1 MSCPKCVEGYVLP
14 GQPTGTIQPEYQGA
28 YFAPRPENGQKDV
41 AVILLTDAFG
51 HPLKNCKLMADKIA
65 AQVGCD
71 VWVPDLF
78 QGSPIL
84 PLSAMSAM
92 PDRADQ
98 RPTILEW
105 VRFIFGNIFPA
116 LPRFIRNRPSVVDA
130 RIASLLALLKET
142 KPYEKFGAV
151 GYCFGGTAA
160 IRLAS
165 TNLINSV
172 VVCHPGAFSI
182 SAVQA
187 MGVPSSWAWPE
198 VDVAVSPQKILDT
211 EAALAS
217 KKATNPSLEYESK
230 EYPGTQHGFA
240 ARPNLKYPE
249 IVEAYEK
256 ALEQTISWFKK
267 TLLG

>member
-1 MSCPKCVEGYVLP
+1 MSCPKCVEGYELP

-41 AVILLTDAFG
+41 AAILLTDAFG
-51 HPLKNCKLMADKIA
+51 LPLKNCKLMADKIA

-78 QGSPIL
+78 QGPPIL
-84 PLSAMSAM
+84 PLNAMNL

-98 RPTILEW
+98 RPTILDW
-105 VRFIFGNIFPA
+105 FRFIFGNIIPA
-116 LPRFIRNRPSVVDA
+116 LPRIIRNRSSVVDA
-130 RIASLLALLKET
+130 KLASFVALLKET
-142 KPYEKFGAV
+142 KSYEKFGAV
-151 GYCFGGTAA
+151 GYCFGGSVA

-165 TNLINSV
+165 TNLINTV
-172 VVCHPGAFSI
+172 VVVHPGSFSI
-182 SAVQA
+182 SEVRA

-198 VDVAVSPQKILDT
+198 VDVAVSPQKILEA

-217 KKATNPSLEYESK
+217 KKVANPSLEYEFK

-249 IVEAYEK
+249 IVEAHEK